1 MTSELRVTTL
11 SNATGDG
18 PATLT
23 NQAAAKMYINFN
35 GTGTVAIRDDLNI
48 STLVDLGPGD
58 YQLNYTT
65 NFANINYVM
74 NYGQKNA
81 TSGRIML
88 NGGGL
93 NQADPTTS
101 RSEIMAY
108 REHPS
113 LSGSFDP
120 QFVYVTGYGDL
131 A

>member
-23 NQAAAKMYINFN
+23 SQSAAKMYINFN

-48 STLVDLGPGD
+48 STLVDKSTGD

-74 NYGQKNA
+74 NYGQKNE
-81 TSGRIML
+81 TTGRIIL
-88 NGGGL
+88 NGGG
-93 NQADPTTS
+93 NGQANPTTS
-101 RSEIMAY
+101 NSEVLAF

-113 LSGSFDP
+113 LSGYFDP

>member
-23 NQAAAKMYINFN
+23 SQAAAKMYINFN

-48 STLVDLGPGD
+48 STLVDLDTGD

-65 NFANINYVM
+65 NFANISYVM

-81 TSGRIML
+81 TSGRIMV
-88 NGGGL
+88 NGGGN

-101 RSEIMAY
+101 RSEIMAF
-108 REHPS
+108 REHSS
-113 LSGSFDP
+113 LEGSFDP

>member
-1 MTSELRVTTL
+1 MSTLHANIVETS
-11 SNATGDG
+11 SGG
-18 PATLT
+18 PVTLT

-48 STLVDLGPGD
+48 STLVDLGTGD

-88 NGGGL
+88 NGGGT

-108 REHPS
+108 REHS
-113 LSGSFDP
+113 S
-120 QFVYVTGYGDL
+120 
-131 A
+131 

>member
-1 MTSELRVTTL
+1 MTSELRVTNL

-48 STLVDLGPGD
+48 STLVDLDVGD

-74 NYGQKNA
+74 NYGQKNE
-81 TSGRIML
+81 TSGRIIV
-88 NGGGL
+88 NGGGV

-108 REHPS
+108 REHNT
-113 LSGSFDP
+113 LDGSFDP
-120 QFVYVTGYGDL
+120 QFIYVTGYGDL

>member
-1 MTSELRVTTL
+1 MSTLHTNTVETS
-11 SNATGDG
+11 SGG
-18 PATLT
+18 PVALT
-23 NQAAAKMYINFN
+23 QQAAAKMYINFN

-48 STLVDLGPGD
+48 SSLVDLGSGD
-58 YQLNYTT
+58 YQLNYAT
-65 NFANINYVM
+65 NFLNINYVM
-74 NYGQKNA
+74 NYGQKNE
-81 TSGRIML
+81 TSGRIHV
-88 NGGGL
+88 NAGGL

-113 LSGSFDP
+113 LAGSFDP